1 MLTRSSVL
9 ALGFAALAAPWCS
22 TPGVAAPA
30 VNALAPNALA
40 ANALVPNAL
49 VPNALVPNGLNG
61 TNALVPNGPA
71 TNFTTLQAV
80 RLALP
85 DGSEVTLR

>member
-1 MLTRSSVL
+1 MLKRSMVL
-9 ALGFAALAAPWCS
+9 ALGFAALAAPWYS
-22 TPGVAAPA
+22 TPGVAALA
-30 VNALAPNALA
+30 TNALAPNALTA
-40 ANALVPNAL
+40 NAL
-49 VPNALVPNGLNG
+49 VPNALVPNGLNS

-85 DGSEVTLR
+85 DGSKVTLR

>member
-1 MLTRSSVL
+1 MLKRSMVL
-9 ALGFAALAAPWCS
+9 ALGFAALAVPWGA
-22 TPGVAAPA
+22 TPGLAAPHPNA
-30 VNALAPNALA
+30 LTPNALAPNALA
-40 ANALVPNAL
+40 ANALVPN
-49 VPNALVPNGLNG
+49 GQG
-61 TNALVPNGPA
+61 